1 MRQKA
6 AFINETVGFAHH
18 FHIVPQSF
26 GALRVRHT
34 VRVEMRNGNGQ
45 MPETL
50 SGEDELLC
58 LFEVGGIAV
67 RRVEGE
73 SEQAGSAGERRL
85 MAVEH
90 LVAVAG

>member
-1 MRQKA
+1 MRRKA
-6 AFINETVGFAHH
+6 AFIDETVGFAHH
-18 FHIVPQSF
+18 FHIVPQTF

-34 VRVEMRNGNGQ
+34 VRVEMRNSNGQ

-50 SGEDELLC
+50 PCEGELHC

-73 SEQAGSAGERRL
+73 SEQAGGAGER
-85 MAVEH
+85 
-90 LVAVAG
+90 